1 MVDALA
7 ITGEERRGSLRK
19 ALGSWQQAL
28 IQRYLNGETRPL
40 GSFPAEYIGRV
51 KRTQG
56 TETSKYL
63 EEKKSTEIPQVVASE
78 RGAAGNF

>member
-1 MVDALA
+1 M
-7 ITGEERRGSLRK
+7 GKPG
-19 ALGSWQQAL
+19 
-28 IQRYLNGETRPL
+28 PL